1 MSAWAFLVGN
11 FARTPGELRVFDEAL
26 HEIVYAERRRCAARQ
41 KAFFNNLYAQGAD
54 GNWYYVSDWLTRPL
68 ADQEEEENDAA

>member
-11 FARTPGELRVFDEAL
+11 FAGTPEELRVFDEAL
-26 HEIVYAERRRCAARQ
+26 HEIVYEERRRCAARQ
-41 KAFFNNLYAQGAD
+41 KAFFGDISAQGND
-54 GNWYYVSDWLTRPL
+54 GNWYSVSDWLTRPL